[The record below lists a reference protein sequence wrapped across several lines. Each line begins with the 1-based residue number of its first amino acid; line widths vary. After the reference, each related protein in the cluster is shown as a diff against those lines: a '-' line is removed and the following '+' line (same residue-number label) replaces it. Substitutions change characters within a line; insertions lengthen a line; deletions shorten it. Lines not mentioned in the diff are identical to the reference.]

1 MMAADSAGS
10 TPPGPPRG
18 VVDRIISAYAGMRR
32 ETLDLYQT
40 RPSEGVILSF
50 LMIAGLAVFAGG
62 VVELLLTGG
71 PDGRAQLVGQ
81 AGPLLIGAFVLLPLG
96 AYLLSV
102 IMTPILRGF
111 GGSGGFYETRLALG
125 WSAAVAFPLIL
136 IISVFNVIG
145 HQQMISPLANFT
157 LNVAP
162 SALWVYLLASA
173 MAALHG
179 FRSARRLLGPAALV
193 AAVVVVA
200 FIYLG
205 DV

>member
-1 MMAADSAGS
+1 MMSAAS
-10 TPPGPPRG
+10 TGTSPPKPPRG
-18 VVDRIISAYAGMRR
+18 VVDRIFSAYAGMRR
-32 ETLDLYQT
+32 ETLDLYET

-62 VVELLLTGG
+62 VVELILTAG
-71 PDGRAQLVGQ
+71 PDGQSALIGQ

-102 IMTPILRGF
+102 VLTPILRGF
-111 GGSGGFYETRLALG
+111 GANGGFYETRLALG

-136 IISVFNVIG
+136 IIAVFNVVA
-145 HQQMISPLANFT
+145 HQEMISPLANFT

-173 MAALHG
+173 MAAVHG

-193 AAVVVVA
+193 AAVVVVV